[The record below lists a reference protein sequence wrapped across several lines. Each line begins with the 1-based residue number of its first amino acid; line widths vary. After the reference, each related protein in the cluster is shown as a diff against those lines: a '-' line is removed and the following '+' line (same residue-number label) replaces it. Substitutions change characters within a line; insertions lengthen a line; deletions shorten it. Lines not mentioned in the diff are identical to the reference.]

1 MFSYYLFNI
10 SFLLGSVL
18 LNLLFEFSQC
28 AFILNFSRF
37 ELFQVIH
44 FDLHLSYLL
53 IDHLFLLILLL
64 GCKIHIGLPIMFVL
78 LSGILKCVPQQL
90 EIVLEICQFFLLY
103 FDGFFYFKRIF
114 HLTTCLGTYLS
125 FAFTISDSTLVFWYI
140 LNHNKYR
147 YK

>member
-103 FDGFFYFKRIF
+103 FDCFFYFKRIF

-125 FAFTISDSTLVFWYI
+125 FALTISDSTLVFWYI
-140 LNHNKYR
+140 LNHKKCR